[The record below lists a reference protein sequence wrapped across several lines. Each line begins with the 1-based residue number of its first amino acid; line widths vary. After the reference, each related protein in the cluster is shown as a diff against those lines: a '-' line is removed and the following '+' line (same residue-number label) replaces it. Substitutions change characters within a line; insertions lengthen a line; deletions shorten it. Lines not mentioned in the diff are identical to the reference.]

1 VKGLAAPV
9 FVEVAVEAPAT
20 GDRTYTYAVPP
31 ALAGLEPGEA
41 VIVEFGRR
49 QALGVVLGPAAEPSV
64 PTKSL
69 LARVRSDGPLLPP
82 LGLRLAAWLAEH
94 YLAPPA
100 VVLRAMLPP
109 GLLERLALVASVAP
123 GAQAGPAADLPPE
136 VLATL
141 AAAGPAGVA
150 VDRLAP
156 PGLARAALGRR
167 LREAA
172 ASGAIDLAWVLQAST
187 AGPRLRRSATLTAAG
202 LAAAAAAAAGQA
214 LPPPRLGP
222 RQLALLAQLAT
233 DPTASRPAAE
243 LAERHG
249 GSAVAGLARRHL
261 IELRTAVEE
270 RHALAAR
277 PERRVPVRPADTS
290 LTPDQV
296 AAIAALEVAIAG
308 SAGGAFLLE
317 GPTAAGKTAV
327 HAAAIQAAL
336 GRGRGA
342 LVLVPEIALAAPLL
356 DRLRA
361 ELAAPIVVLHSGLS
375 DGERADG
382 WRRVRRGEAP
392 VVVGTRTAILAPLAK
407 PGVIVVDEE
416 HDPAYKA
423 DRTPRFQARD
433 AALALGRL
441 AGATVVLSSATPDVV
456 TWAHAASGQLTRL
469 RLGGQVVGRRAPV
482 TLVDLRAELAAGN
495 RSLLSKPL
503 AAALDGLQPAHGEQ
517 AILVLNRRGSASV
530 VLCRDCG
537 YVQVCPDCHR
547 PLVYHAATGSLR
559 CHHCG
564 ATAPLARRCPAC
576 GSPRIRYL
584 GAGTERLEAE
594 VRDRYPVLRVS
605 RLDRDVVRRKG
616 AAERVLDA
624 FTDGEVDVL
633 VGTSL
638 VTKGL
643 DVPGVVLVGVV
654 SADVALNLPD
664 ERAAERTYQ
673 LLRQAVGR
681 AGRGDRP
688 GRAIIQT
695 YQPEHPAMV
704 AAAGGDPDV
713 FYAAEL
719 AQRRLF
725 GAPPFGQVIKLTV
738 ALADRDAAE
747 AEARR
752 MAALLR
758 VRAGEAGSDTVV
770 LGPAPAYLARRAG
783 RWRFQ
788 LALRGSDPGRT
799 LGGDPGPPWSVDVDP
814 DSLL

>member
-1 VKGLAAPV
+1 VNGAASRR

-20 GDRTYTYAVPP
+20 GERTYTYAVPGD
-31 ALAGLEPGEA
+31 LAAIEPGEA
-41 VIVEFGRR
+41 VVVEFGRR
-49 QALGVVLGPAAEPSV
+49 RALGVVLGPAAEPPV
-64 PTKSL
+64 PAKPL

-109 GLLERLALVASVAP
+109 GLLERLTLVASLRAD
-123 GAQAGPAADLPPE
+123 GPAPAPDLPPD
-136 VLATL
+136 VLGALVT
-141 AAAGPAGVA
+141 AGPAGVP

-156 PGLARAALGRR
+156 PGAARASVGRALRD
-167 LREAA
+167 AA
-172 ASGAIDLAWVLQAST
+172 ASGSVELAWVLQAPT
-187 AGPRLRRSATLTAAG
+187 AGPRIRRQVTLTERGLATARAVAAG
-202 LAAAAAAAAGQA
+202 DV

-222 RQLALLAQLAT
+222 RQLALLDQLAA
-233 DPTASRPAAE
+233 DPAAAIPAAD
-243 LAERHG
+243 LAARHG
-249 GSAVAGLARRHL
+249 GSAVAGLTRRGL
-261 IELRTAVEE
+261 VELRTAVEE
-270 RHALAAR
+270 RHALATR
-277 PERRVPVRPADTS
+277 PVRLVPVPPDSS
-290 LTPDQV
+290 LTPDQRAAV
-296 AAIAALEVAIAG
+296 AAVETAIG
-308 SAGGAFLLE
+308 NGRGGAFLLE

-327 HAAAIQAAL
+327 HAEVIRGAL
-336 GRGRGA
+336 RRGRCA

-356 DRLRA
+356 DRLRT
-361 ELAAPIVVLHSGLS
+361 ELDVPVVLLHSGLS

-382 WRRVRRGEAP
+382 WRRVRRAEAP
-392 VVVGTRTAILAPLAK
+392 VVIGTRTAILAPLAD
-407 PGVIVVDEE
+407 PGVIIVDEE

-433 AALALGRL
+433 TALALGTL
-441 AGATVVLSSATPDVV
+441 AGAAVVLTSATPDVV
-456 TWAHAASGQLTRL
+456 TWAHAGSGELTRL
-469 RLGGQVVGRRAPV
+469 RLSGQVVGRRPAV

-495 RSLLSKPL
+495 RSLLSAAL
-503 AAALDGLQPAHGEQ
+503 AAALEALDPSAGEQ

-537 YVQVCPDCHR
+537 YVQVCPDCQR
-547 PLVYHAATGSLR
+547 PLVYHAASASLR

-576 GSPRIRYL
+576 ASPRIRYL

-594 VRDRYPVLRVS
+594 VRGRYPALRVA

-624 FTDGEVDVL
+624 FADGEVDVL
-633 VGTSL
+633 VGTIL

-654 SADVALNLPD
+654 SADIALNLPD

-681 AGRGDRP
+681 AGRGERA

-695 YQPEHPAMV
+695 YQPDHPAMA
-704 AAAGGDPDV
+704 AAAGGDPDA

-725 GAPPFGQVIKLTV
+725 GAPPFGRVIKLTV
-738 ALADRDAAE
+738 ALADREAAE

-752 MAALLR
+752 LAAALRLR
-758 VRAGEAGSDTVV
+758 AAEAASDTVV

-788 LALRGSDPGRT
+788 LVLRGTDPGRT
-799 LGGDPGPPWSVDVDP
+799 LGGDPGQPWSVDVDP

>member
-1 VKGLAAPV
+1 
-9 FVEVAVEAPAT
+9 
-20 GDRTYTYAVPP
+20 
-31 ALAGLEPGEA
+31 
-41 VIVEFGRR
+41 
-49 QALGVVLGPAAEPSV
+49 
-64 PTKSL
+64 
-69 LARVRSDGPLLPP
+69 
-82 LGLRLAAWLAEH
+82 
-94 YLAPPA
+94 
-100 VVLRAMLPP
+100 ML
-109 GLLERLALVASVAP
+109 
-123 GAQAGPAADLPPE
+123 
-136 VLATL
+136 
-141 AAAGPAGVA
+141 
-150 VDRLAP
+150 
-156 PGLARAALGRR
+156 
-167 LREAA
+167 
-172 ASGAIDLAWVLQAST
+172 
-187 AGPRLRRSATLTAAG
+187 
-202 LAAAAAAAAGQA
+202 
-214 LPPPRLGP
+214 
-222 RQLALLAQLAT
+222 
-233 DPTASRPAAE
+233 
-243 LAERHG
+243 
-249 GSAVAGLARRHL
+249 
-261 IELRTAVEE
+261 
-270 RHALAAR
+270 
-277 PERRVPVRPADTS
+277 
-290 LTPDQV
+290 
-296 AAIAALEVAIAG
+296 
-308 SAGGAFLLE
+308 
-317 GPTAAGKTAV
+317 
-327 HAAAIQAAL
+327 
-336 GRGRGA
+336 
-342 LVLVPEIALAAPLL
+342 
-356 DRLRA
+356 
-361 ELAAPIVVLHSGLS
+361 LHSGLS

-392 VVVGTRTAILAPLAK
+392 VVVGTRTAVLAPLAD
-407 PGVIVVDEE
+407 PGVIIVDEE

-433 AALALGRL
+433 TALALGTL
-441 AGATVVLSSATPDVV
+441 AGAVVVLSSATPDVV
-456 TWAHAASGQLTRL
+456 TWARAASGELTRL

-495 RSLLSKPL
+495 RTLLSAAL
-503 AAALDGLQPAHGEQ
+503 AAALDDLHPADGEQ

-537 YVQVCPDCHR
+537 YVQVCPDCQR
-547 PLVYHAATGSLR
+547 PLVYHAASGSLR

-594 VRDRYPVLRVS
+594 VRDRYPALRVA
-605 RLDRDVVRRKG
+605 RLDRDVVRHKG

-695 YQPEHPAMV
+695 YQPDHPAMV
-704 AAAGGDPDV
+704 AAAGGDPEA

-725 GAPPFGQVIKLTV
+725 GAPPFGRVIKLTV

-752 MAALLR
+752 MAAALR
-758 VRAGEAGSDTVV
+758 AACRGGGERH
-770 LGPAPAYLARRAG
+770 RRAG
-783 RWRFQ
+783 ARAGLPGPAGRPV
-788 LALRGSDPGRT
+788 ALPARAPGNGPRRHPGRRPRRPVERRRRPRQPAVT
-799 LGGDPGPPWSVDVDP
+799 GRPYTPRR
-814 DSLL
+814 